1 MVAAGSALGLYV
13 VGVIVT
19 FGVRTV
25 LHRRATGDSGLRRPS
40 GAGPAD
46 AQWWGQALFV
56 VALVAGF
63 LSPLA
68 VLTGLAAPVQ
78 EHLAATVA
86 GAVLAL
92 AGFGL
97 VVVSQ
102 GQMGRSWRIG
112 VDTGERTDLVSDG
125 VFARVRNPIFTG
137 MVAAL
142 AGLVLM
148 VPAWPGLLAVVALV
162 VAVQL
167 QVRAVEEP
175 YLLRTHG
182 PSYRAYAARAGR
194 FLPGIGR
201 LRVAAGQE
209 RSGGPQSPGFPSS
222 SPLSSSDDA
231 AR

>member
-1 MVAAGSALGLYV
+1 MAAAGSAPGLYV

-25 LHRRATGDSGLRRPS
+25 LHRRATGDNGLRRPS

-56 VALVAGF
+56 VVLVAGF

-68 VLTGLAAPVQ
+68 VLTGLASPVQ
-78 EHLAATVA
+78 EHLVATVA

-92 AGFGL
+92 AGFAL

-125 VFARVRNPIFTG
+125 VFARIRNPIFTG

-148 VPAWPGLLAVVALV
+148 VPAWPGLLAVIALV

-182 PSYRAYAARAGR
+182 PAYRAYAARAGR

-201 LRVAAGQE
+201 LPRPGGHQRSAG
-209 RSGGPQSPGFPSS
+209 PGSASSPSS
-222 SPLSSSDDA
+222 SPIA
-231 AR
+231 